1 MNHTYLRGDMYYADL
16 GHGIGS
22 EQEGY
27 RPVVI
32 IQNNVGNKHA
42 LRLLSLL
49 SQAKRTQSRNYLPTT
64 TSTPKTAWNCP
75 LSSFW
80 NNCEPWISVA
90 WVTLSVT
97 CPKSIY
103 TVSITLWQSVSVW
116 SRAYRKSWFFVF
128 AALVPTISTVR
139 ALILYAGLTRSRPR
153 KTPAPIVISEKD
165 MTTRLSRRTVKGAA
179 YGKSLVECKRNDGIY
194 RVGWK

>member
-32 IQNNVGNKHA
+32 IQN
-42 LRLLSLL
+42 
-49 SQAKRTQSRNYLPTT
+49 YLPIT

-75 LSSFW
+75 LLSFW

-90 WVTLSVT
+90 WVTFSVT

-103 TVSITLWQSVSVW
+103 TVSITLWQSVSV
-116 SRAYRKSWFFVF
+116 
-128 AALVPTISTVR
+128 
-139 ALILYAGLTRSRPR
+139 
-153 KTPAPIVISEKD
+153 
-165 MTTRLSRRTVKGAA
+165 
-179 YGKSLVECKRNDGIY
+179 
-194 RVGWK
+194 